1 MSIIGTR
8 KFMNEINSLI
18 GRIIEVHT
26 SLGKTYIGRLSA
38 IDPDKLNMIL
48 TEVSSNG
55 NKYHAVILNG
65 SNVME
70 IILKEKPFDM
80 RALAERLE
88 KVFPRMVRYDESTR
102 LIIVAERVKVGEQG
116 VIEGA
121 GPIAEKVK
129 SIYDQYIAEI
139 SG

>member
-1 MSIIGTR
+1 MSIVGIRRFTS
-8 KFMNEINSLI
+8 EINNLV

-48 TEVSSNG
+48 TDVSSDG
-55 NKYHAVILNG
+55 NKYHAVVLNG
-65 SNVME
+65 SNITE
-70 IILKEKPFDM
+70 ILLKEKPFDM

-88 KVFPRMVRYDESTR
+88 KIFPKMVRYDESTR

-129 SIYDQYIAEI
+129 SIYDQYMKEI
-139 SG
+139 Q

>member
-1 MSIIGTR
+1 MSVIGIR
-8 KFMNEINSLI
+8 KFTNEINNLV

-48 TEVSSNG
+48 TEVSSDG
-55 NKYHAVILNG
+55 NRYHAVVLNG
-65 SNVME
+65 SSITE
-70 IILKEKPFDM
+70 ILLKEKPFDM

-88 KVFPRMVRYDESTR
+88 KVFPKMVRYDESTR
-102 LIIVAERVKVGEQG
+102 LIIVAERVKVGEHG

-129 SIYDQYIAEI
+129 SIYDQYIREI
-139 SG
+139 Q

>member
-1 MSIIGTR
+1 MSIVGIRRFT
-8 KFMNEINSLI
+8 NEINNLV

-48 TEVSSNG
+48 TDVSSDG
-55 NKYHAVILNG
+55 NKYHAVVLNG
-65 SNVME
+65 LNVTE
-70 IILKEKPFDM
+70 ILLKEKPFDM

-88 KVFPRMVRYDESTR
+88 KIFPKMVRYDESAR

-129 SIYDQYIAEI
+129 SIYDQYMKEI
-139 SG
+139 Q

>member
-55 NKYHAVILNG
+55 NRYHAVVLNG

-88 KVFPRMVRYDESTR
+88 KVFPRMVRYDEGSR